1 MSAVLSED
9 SVLISPSL
17 TEKESI
23 LRVKIEE
30 DHTYGQGS
38 SVHWNRR
45 HGPEIFRQQFRQFG
59 YQDSP
64 GPREALS
71 QLRQLCR
78 LWLRPERHTK
88 EQILELLVLEQFLT
102 ILPKELQTW
111 VREHHP
117 ENGEEAVTILEDL
130 ERELDEPGHQVSF
143 SGQAQEDFIEE
154 MESQETTEESSNI
167 RPLPMENELKWEAWE
182 FHPLRHSDG
191 DPQTENGKSSSNQEI
206 YSGIE
211 PQDDI
216 SGTLNIDVAQIFKYG
231 EIYQREVRFERK
243 QGNPSRK
250 KQHKCDECG
259 KLFSQ
264 SSALILHQRI
274 HSGEKP
280 YECDECGKAFSR
292 SSILIQHQRIHTGE
306 KPYKCHECGK
316 AFSQN
321 SGLINHQRI
330 HTGEKPYECS
340 ECGKAYSQS
349 SNLFRHQRRHSG
361 EKILSMC
368 KNIL

>member
-1 MSAVLSED
+1 MSAELSED
-9 SVLISPSL
+9 SILISPTL

-30 DHTYGQGS
+30 DRSYEQGS
-38 SVHWNRR
+38 SVHWNSC

-143 SGQAQEDFIEE
+143 SGRAQEDLIEE
-154 MESQETTEESSNI
+154 MEPQETAEESSNI
-167 RPLPMENELKWEAWE
+167 QPLPMENELKWEAWE

-191 DPQTENGKSSSNQEI
+191 DTQTENGESPPDQEI
-206 YSGIE
+206 SSGIE

-231 EIYQREVRFERK
+231 EICQREGRFERK

-349 SNLFRHQRRHSG
+349 SNLFRHQRRHSE
-361 EKILSMC
+361 EKILSMS
-368 KNIL
+368 

>member
-1 MSAVLSED
+1 MSAELSED
-9 SVLISPSL
+9 SILISPTL

-30 DHTYGQGS
+30 DRIYGQGS
-38 SVHWNRR
+38 GVHWNSC
-45 HGPEIFRQQFRQFG
+45 HGLEIFRQQFRQFG

-143 SGQAQEDFIEE
+143 SGRAQEDLIEE
-154 MESQETTEESSNI
+154 MEPHETAEESSNVQ
-167 RPLPMENELKWEAWE
+167 PLPVENELKWEAWE
-182 FHPLRHSDG
+182 FHSLRHSDG
-191 DPQTENGKSSSNQEI
+191 DTQTENGESLPDQEI
-206 YSGIE
+206 SSGIE

-231 EIYQREVRFERK
+231 EICQREGRFERK

-349 SNLFRHQRRHSG
+349 SNLFRHQRRHSE
-361 EKILSMC
+361 EKILSMS
-368 KNIL
+368 